1 MKESYLLFQILQF
14 YVAQRQFTF
23 GSVFVFCNNSIDDL
37 KCFWNQL
44 PKK

>member
-1 MKESYLLFQILQF
+1 MKLGYHVFQFLQ
-14 YVAQRQFTF
+14 YCVAQRQLTF

-44 PKK
+44 PEK